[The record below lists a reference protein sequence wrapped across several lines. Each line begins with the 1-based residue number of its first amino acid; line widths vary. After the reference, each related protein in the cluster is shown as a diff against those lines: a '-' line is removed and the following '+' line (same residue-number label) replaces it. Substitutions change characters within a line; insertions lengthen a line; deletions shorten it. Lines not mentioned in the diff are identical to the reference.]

1 MGVISRNFA
10 YLLLSRAR
18 EGDIVLAVGDVIS
31 HNPQK
36 WNAKRVPGYL
46 LIVQC
51 SDDKQEHNVAD
62 DDDTNKDGD
71 EVAEEALVKCF
82 EHIPSSD
89 FLQGKGAQ
97 EAGMQQQRME
107 SRNGTEFFVLWI
119 PLSFMSNFKHLNIHH
134 TDQDLG
140 HAHVPVDTRHKK
152 PDEWLGTVCVAVSSI
167 ERIQRQPDESGL
179 CAVVLLCGSTTSY
192 PIVFRSG
199 GVTRFLEK
207 MKEIVSMTQDTK
219 ALGDFIVHGGDAGSE
234 HVSLTE
240 GESGRLLPAPTRHS
254 YSLLEGMQGVL
265 YDSCGSETTAEGFRA
280 MLATKVASAYSMVS
294 LPQGTEP
301 GALSAGIHFAGS
313 LPWSPA
319 SGSQGNARLRSESD
333 SVNSSSD
340 DDFEILNELVPIE
353 QQVPSISPSPSGRSM
368 GSPLSA
374 KQWGECFVGK
384 EGRMDPRRYAAAKHI
399 AFKGGLEK
407 DIRLEVWCFLLG
419 LYGDDQEVRTEKE
432 RQKCRDEYE
441 CIYKCLSLQWK
452 SVFPEQERHFSL
464 FREMRVAIDK
474 DVVRTDRSHEAFAED
489 SSEKQC
495 ALRHVLM
502 AHGMLNFDL
511 GYCQGM
517 SDVLS
522 PIIILSKSEV
532 EAFMCFR
539 CLIRDRCIN
548 NFRGDVR
555 VGMDAQLKALRV
567 LVKHFIPR
575 LFNHLVNQEADDMSF
590 CFRWLLM
597 LFKREFSLE
606 DSMLLWDVIFSCPYT
621 RQFELFVAAA
631 LLKAFTPRILEQFLT
646 HDELL
651 KFVNSTTGRLDV
663 RDVILL
669 AQDFYEEAARKVVH
683 MDEKGT
689 FGGVYHPTLD
699 EMLEILG
706 SHER

>member
-313 LPWSPA
+313 LPRSPA
-319 SGSQGNARLRSESD
+319 
-333 SVNSSSD
+333 
-340 DDFEILNELVPIE
+340 
-353 QQVPSISPSPSGRSM
+353 
-368 GSPLSA
+368 
-374 KQWGECFVGK
+374 
-384 EGRMDPRRYAAAKHI
+384 
-399 AFKGGLEK
+399 
-407 DIRLEVWCFLLG
+407 
-419 LYGDDQEVRTEKE
+419 
-432 RQKCRDEYE
+432 
-441 CIYKCLSLQWK
+441 
-452 SVFPEQERHFSL
+452 
-464 FREMRVAIDK
+464 AIDK